1 MPRMRTIQEAYK
13 AIKESDPETA
23 LSPHAIRRMVLQKAI
38 PFIQSGN
45 KYLINLDAL
54 EEFLNATPSPVEP
67 TNGIRRIG

>member
-13 AIKESDPETA
+13 TIKESDPETA
-23 LSPHAIRRMVLQKAI
+23 LSPHAIRRMVLQKTI

-54 EEFLNATPSPVEP
+54 EEFLNAAPSPVEP
-67 TNGIRRIG
+67 TNAIRRIG